1 MKKDSEYTAK
11 DIVSLT
17 DREHV
22 RLRTQIYLGNMNPM
36 TYCIPLLSESEL
48 KTEYVT
54 FIPAVYKAIGEI
66 IDNSLD
72 EFSQL
77 TTKNKTLTIQYNET
91 TKSYTIQ
98 DNGRGIPIE
107 KKTEL
112 VGKTNREIWTPELA
126 IARLRAGRNFTDEKL
141 IGVQGMN
148 GVGAAC
154 TNFCSSHFNVTVTRD
169 KKIYKQTFTNGAEKT
184 IKPIIEPTT
193 AKTCGTQIGFTLDD
207 KVFSNTA
214 LPYKL
219 IRNRAIEIA
228 LTNPDVKVIF
238 NDETFQYKKGL
249 QEYINTIKS
258 DNYIIHRFD
267 INEENIQ
274 GEIYVICDNNGELD
288 EQMFTWVNSSLLFD
302 GGKCN
307 TQFFNALFD
316 KVSTHLEKE
325 AKKLKAVVTRNDI
338 RQGLIVLANLKIK
351 NPEFDSQSK
360 LRLTGP
366 DFRKEFVNLI
376 DTNWK
381 AFAKSTSSWME
392 NVLER
397 ANERHHAKENKK
409 AIDDHEKGQKK
420 KIIVPGL
427 LDATGTNR
435 AKCNILITEGLSAK
449 NQISEARD
457 PETTGAFALTGKI
470 NNTWDC
476 TPAQVLQ
483 MGKLKDLL
491 TVVGLIPGK
500 KAIRSQLN
508 YGKIIPATD
517 ADSDGSDIFTL
528 LVCLFFK
535 FWPELFDPKQPPVI
549 YRLITPNII
558 ATKGAQRVYFTTKSE
573 YEKVKDKYKGWTVDY
588 LKGLGRMSKEDW
600 KRVLSSDEFLIPIID
615 DGNLQNTFELL
626 FGDDADLRKD
636 WLSIK

>member
-1 MKKDSEYTAK
+1 MKKDSVYTAD

-36 TYCIPLLSESEL
+36 TYCIPLLSEPEL

-154 TNFCSSHFNVTVTRD
+154 TNFCSSQFNIIVTRD
-169 KKIYKQTFTNGAEKT
+169 KKTYKQTFTNGAEKT

-193 AKTCGTQIGFTLDD
+193 SKTCGTHIGFTLDE
-207 KVFSNTA
+207 KVFSDTT
-214 LPYKL
+214 LPYNL

-228 LTNPDVKVIF
+228 LTNPDVKVVF

-274 GEIYVICDNNGELD
+274 GEIYVICDNDGSLD

-316 KVSTHLEKE
+316 KVSSHLEKE

-338 RQGLIVLANLKIK
+338 RQGLIVLANLKVK

-381 AFAKSTSSWME
+381 AFSKTTASWMN

-397 ANERHHAKENKK
+397 ANERHHNRENKK
-409 AIDDHEKGQKK
+409 AIDEHEKGQKK

-427 LDATGTNR
+427 LDATGSNR
-435 AKCNILITEGLSAK
+435 AKCNVLITEGLSAK
-449 NQISEARD
+449 NQISEARN

-491 TVVGLIPGK
+491 TVVGLVPGK

-535 FWPELFDPKQPPVI
+535 FWPELFDPNQPPVI
-549 YRLITPNII
+549 HRLITPNII
-558 ATKGAQRVYFTTKSE
+558 VTKGSQRVYFTTKAD
-573 YEKVKDKYKGWTVDY
+573 YEKVKDKYKGWAVDY
-588 LKGLGRMSKEDW
+588 LKGLGKMSKEDW

-626 FGDDADLRKD
+626 FGDDSDLRKD